1 MTSKLKS
8 PSLNLNPNQ
17 IQMNYSKNTTPEGS
31 ITKNTMNLYSS
42 RDFEQTNESKNKVET
57 IIKKGKIN
65 RDRLN

>member
-1 MTSKLKS
+1 MK
-8 PSLNLNPNQ
+8 
-17 IQMNYSKNTTPEGS
+17 YSKNTTPEGS